1 MHEFWHL
8 TLHALEHTWPLLPW
22 VLLIYIVIELIES
35 KADLSKTERLSGGL
49 GPLVGAATGLIP
61 QCGFSVMAAK
71 LFERKY
77 ITVGTLIAIFLST
90 SDEAFIL
97 LISSG
102 NSVELL
108 KLIAVKIIVG
118 VAVGYLADLI
128 LKAFGRR
135 QVCVERK
142 TAEKNPTTVHEIF
155 IKNYLEEVEQE
166 ESICSC
172 GREHETGNPFK
183 NYFLSPLWHTLQ
195 VAFFIFLVN
204 FVLGAVL
211 HGKGEAAI
219 ESFMLKSK
227 FIQPFITSI
236 VGLIP
241 NCASSVVITETYL
254 GGGIAFGSSVA
265 GLCANAGMGFVILLR
280 NVKAWKRNLAL
291 VGCVYAVSV
300 LVGIICNA
308 LPFL

>member
-1 MHEFWHL
+1 MHEIWHF

-71 LFERKY
+71 LFEKKY
-77 ITVGTLIAIFLST
+77 ITVGTLLAIFLST
-90 SDEAFIL
+90 SDEAFIIL
-97 LISSG
+97 LSSG

-108 KLIAVKIIVG
+108 KLIAVKIVVG
-118 VAVGYLADLI
+118 VAVGYLVDLFLRLI
-128 LKAFGRR
+128 GRG
-135 QVCVERK
+135 QVCVQRK

-155 IKNYLEEVEQE
+155 IKNYLEETEGETV
-166 ESICSC
+166 CSC
-172 GREHETGNPFK
+172 GREHEEGNPFK

-195 VAFFIFLVN
+195 VGFFIFLVN
-204 FVLGAVL
+204 FVLDAIM

-227 FIQPFITSI
+227 FLQPFITSL

-254 GGGIAFGSSVA
+254 SGGIAFGSCVA
-265 GLCANAGMGFVILLR
+265 GLCANAGMGFVILLK
-280 NVKAWKRNLAL
+280 NVKQWKRNIAL
-291 VGCVYAVSV
+291 IGFTYAVSV
-300 LVGIICNA
+300 LIGFICNVI
-308 LPFL
+308 PFL